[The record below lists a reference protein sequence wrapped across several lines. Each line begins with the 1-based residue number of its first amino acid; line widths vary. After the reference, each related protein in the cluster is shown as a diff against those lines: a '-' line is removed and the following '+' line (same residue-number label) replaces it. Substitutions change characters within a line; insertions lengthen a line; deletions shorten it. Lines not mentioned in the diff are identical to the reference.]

1 MRRAL
6 YASVVLAV
14 LAAMTLTMV
23 GAASGSTTYVPRWV
37 KHVRNYPGGLDGTV
51 RASLKRGVINSTSP
65 SNRAT

>member
-23 GAASGSTTYVPRWV
+23 GAASGSTT
-37 KHVRNYPGGLDGTV
+37 
-51 RASLKRGVINSTSP
+51 
-65 SNRAT
+65 